1 MDKKIRITLCV
12 ADELLCDIDALASEL
27 SLSRDDTVQ
36 LLLERSLYEK
46 KLSDIEKNMIK
57 GYAVMGTINTEMAN
71 EAITSDNEAVKASEE
86 YLAGV

>member
-12 ADELLCDIDALASEL
+12 DSELIRDIDEL
-27 SLSRDDTVQ
+27 SLELELSREETAQ

-57 GYAVMGTINTEMAN
+57 GYVHMGTINTEMAH
-71 EAITSDNEAVKASEE
+71 EAITSDNEAMASSEE